1 MSSHPAVRTIRELQE
16 VSQNDLAERT
26 GAKNGVSMAN
36 DIEVIA
42 TNNAP
47 VSVGPFSQATR
58 AGGFIFCAGQGA
70 FEPATGQLVEGG
82 IKAQTRQVL
91 RNLQA
96 VLEAG
101 GSGLDRV
108 VKVTGFLSD
117 WKYFREMN
125 EAYAEFF
132 TADRAPARSTVQGD
146 RWPEGHL
153 VAMEAIALAP

>member
-1 MSSHPAVRTIRELQE
+1 MRGWQLATVALMCLATYTIAGDEKARRAGSK
-16 VSQNDLAERT
+16 VH
-26 GAKNGVSMAN
+26 
-36 DIEVIA
+36 VIA
-42 TNNAP
+42 TSKAP
-47 VSVGPFSQATR
+47 KAVGPYSQATR

-70 FEPATGQLVEGG
+70 FDPATNQLVAGG
-82 IKAQTRQVL
+82 IKEQTRQVL

-108 VKVTGFLSD
+108 VKVTVFLAD
-117 WKYFREMN
+117 WKYFKEMN

-132 TADRAPARSTVQGD
+132 NSDHPPARSTVQGE

-153 VAMEAIALAP
+153 VAMEAIALSE